1 MSGTVDFT
9 WVRSVND
16 AGEKRSKERGPK
28 KWWWSTSSSSH
39 AHTKL
44 SSCHRVRRRLTMRVV
59 GPDTHT
65 PTHKRSS
72 DYRWP
77 PVGKFDSIHQCHTV
91 CPVFH
96 ISRVVEVGVLQNF
109 YPLIRCSSRRRMGP
123 AVRVVGHLQAPK
135 RINWFVIIRRRR
147 RRQQQQV
154 HHVAILL
161 YKPISVQE
169 TSCSA
174 FKMMIDHG
182 TCWPP
187 PDPSPRRLLA
197 KRAIFCPPVNKSVQL
212 KTYKCVNIDGKKR
225 KKNEWSIADG
235 RPYRPRNPPAFPVS
249 SASQGGLLLIIKQVT
264 SITIKVESLSASGC
278 PWRTLSS
285 NSSLPAPSGSWWPR
299 YFARNLLFFCTQ
311 STKRGGSTLRHPP
324 KTKHAPSNRHT
335 HVR

>member
-1 MSGTVDFT
+1 
-9 WVRSVND
+9 
-16 AGEKRSKERGPK
+16 
-28 KWWWSTSSSSH
+28 
-39 AHTKL
+39 
-44 SSCHRVRRRLTMRVV
+44 MRVV
-59 GPDTHT
+59 GPDTHP

-225 KKNEWSIADG
+225 KKNRMIDRRWPSLPPSQPSSFSRLECFTGGATFNNQTGHFNNNQSREPFSQRMPLTDPLSKQQSTCSIWKLVAEIFRQEFAFLLHAVDEK
-235 RPYRPRNPPAFPVS
+235 RRVNTAPPAEDETRTVKPTHTCEITMIHMFPVTRERRMLYIIILP
-249 SASQGGLLLIIKQVT
+249 SAT
-264 SITIKVESLSASGC
+264 S
-278 PWRTLSS
+278 
-285 NSSLPAPSGSWWPR
+285 
-299 YFARNLLFFCTQ
+299 F
-311 STKRGGSTLRHPP
+311 HPP
-324 KTKHAPSNRHT
+324 TSRPLR
-335 HVR
+335 